1 MARPPPLT
9 AWLRAWWPAAGY
21 LVAFAAVLVAP
32 SWGTHALVAGVC
44 LATALLRPE
53 AALPALV
60 EFQAQAEQ
68 TALASLAAAAGSA
81 MVLNQ
86 AGCLVTQQRPVPG
99 KCEAIDDCRQ
109 VQRLLLV
116 DLPAGYHVMAQP
128 LAADGLARGGD
139 TCRLLRE
146 RDGASAGFYGVAA
159 GH

>member
-1 MARPPPLT
+1 MGRGGCPQHTRGRMFNTIGVTMQRRPRGFTLVEQLAAITIAGT
-9 AWLRAWWPAAGY
+9 AS
-21 LVAFAAVLVAP
+21 V
-32 SWGTHALVAGVC
+32 
-44 LATALLRPE
+44 
-53 AALPALV
+53 AALPTLV

-99 KCEAIDDCRQ
+99 KCEAVDDCRQ

-116 DLPAGYHVMAQP
+116 DLPAGYQVAAQP
-128 LAADGLARGGD
+128 LAADGLARGGA
-139 TCRLLRE
+139 TCRLMRE
-146 RDGASAGFYGVAA
+146 RDGASAGFYGVAT